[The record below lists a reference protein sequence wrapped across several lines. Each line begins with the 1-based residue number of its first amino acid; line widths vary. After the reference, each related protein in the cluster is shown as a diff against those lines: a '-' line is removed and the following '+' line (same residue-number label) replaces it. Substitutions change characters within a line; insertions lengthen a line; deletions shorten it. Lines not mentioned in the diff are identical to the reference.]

1 MNVPKSSSETT
12 DPVMFVAPESS
23 FDIILYPLKR
33 HKALCLGHLDLV
45 SYKVKNLKQVNYTL
59 LSLES

>member
-12 DPVMFVAPESS
+12 GPVMFVASESS

-33 HKALCLGHLDLV
+33 DKALCLSHLVLV
-45 SYKVKNLKQVNYTL
+45 SYKVKNLKQVNTL